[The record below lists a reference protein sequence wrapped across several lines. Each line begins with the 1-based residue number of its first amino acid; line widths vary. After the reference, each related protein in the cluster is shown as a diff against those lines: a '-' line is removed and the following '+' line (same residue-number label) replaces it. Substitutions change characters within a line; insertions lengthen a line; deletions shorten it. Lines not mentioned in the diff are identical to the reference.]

1 MCTLKNNHVES
12 VQGDLAKMP
21 VAVPRVEILVL
32 SLRGGIFTVEDKAN
46 IGPARGKEL
55 QARIRVVK

>member
-1 MCTLKNNHVES
+1 
-12 VQGDLAKMP
+12 MP

-46 IGPARGKEL
+46 FGPAGGKKL
-55 QARIRVVK
+55 QAQIRVVK